1 MEWSTVP
8 YNAPQGPV
16 SNGKQRTSSLEA
28 PIMLLSG
35 HQSAIYTMK
44 FNPAGTVIASGSHD
58 REIFLWRVH
67 GDCKNFMVLKGHKN
81 AILDLHWTGDGSQIV
96 SASPDKTVRAW
107 DVETGKDSLNLVCL
121 LTLPL
126 LSHEFRRTPDPL
138 KLNLFVLLS
147 CFRRILKPVFFCQ
160 IVVLWKSSQHR

>member
-1 MEWSTVP
+1 MNARSKISHSVSKNDSCYYVEVSRVTLISIKLMGFISWDLQIYKAHSFTYTDYQLCVLLFLLLVVSAKMDIVKRDNEPMEWSTVP

-67 GDCKNFMVLKGHKN
+67 GDCKNFADCV
-81 AILDLHWTGDGSQIV
+81 SQ
-96 SASPDKTVRAW
+96 SWQNR
-107 DVETGKDSLNLVCL
+107 
-121 LTLPL
+121 
-126 LSHEFRRTPDPL
+126 
-138 KLNLFVLLS
+138 
-147 CFRRILKPVFFCQ
+147 
-160 IVVLWKSSQHR
+160 